1 MTTNDFK
8 ALNFNEKLT
17 TTVATTAEAEDNVQ
31 IALQPFNEMEA
42 KKERLIDLLTVA
54 VLDLLIV
61 GKDATEKT
69 RAEGQLPT
77 LPSMIDMRARIKTA
91 AENVAPTINVNGK
104 DIPDASRV
112 SAICGSVTDSLKA
125 SFLIGAGFPDANDLK
140 DIGTGFRLGYYK
152 NNSSSKNISYQYC
165 TAEEAFDK
173 KGNLKNDYFA
183 STYWK
188 PVATFTHRIINGE
201 KETNTSDWKH
211 AKQADIRKAYNHHFL
226 GYALNADGTDL
237 KTNTK
242 VNEEPTI
249 YCVTQE
255 HLKSDYTRVIDIMGK
270 LNNWLED
277 GNLSTRYFR
286 EAFEEADGIDAS
298 GATAIKT
305 SPTEEAFKKLLE
317 GMSKAK
323 NSLVEDIDEKEAE
336 LLREDLKQADKMK
349 AKQEELKKDGIV
361 SKGLNASIK
370 NKEEQINNSIKKAS

>member
-1 MTTNDFK
+1 
-8 ALNFNEKLT
+8 
-17 TTVATTAEAEDNVQ
+17 
-31 IALQPFNEMEA
+31 
-42 KKERLIDLLTVA
+42 
-54 VLDLLIV
+54 
-61 GKDATEKT
+61 
-69 RAEGQLPT
+69 
-77 LPSMIDMRARIKTA
+77 MIDMRAKIKSI
-91 AENVAPTINVNGK
+91 AENVAPTVNVNGK
-104 DIPDASRV
+104 DIADANRV
-112 SAICGSVTDSLKA
+112 SAICSSATDSLKA

-140 DIGTGFRLGYYK
+140 DLGTGFRLGYYQ
-152 NNSSSKNISYQYC
+152 NIGNSKNVSYQYC
-165 TAEEAFDK
+165 SPEEALDK
-173 KGNLKNDYFA
+173 NGELKEGYFA

-211 AKQADIRKAYNHHFL
+211 AKTVDIRKAYNHHFL

-237 KTNTK
+237 KTNSK
-242 VNEEPTI
+242 QKEEPTI

-270 LNNWLED
+270 LNQWLED

-286 EAFEEADGIDAS
+286 EAYEEADGIDAS
-298 GATAIKT
+298 GAVAIKT

-323 NSLVEDIDEKEAE
+323 NSLVEDIAEKDAE